1 MPLSMGTA
9 GGRHVG
15 RDTAR
20 ARLTFPPPRL
30 QSASPPRRLSVRYHP
45 LNCSG
50 TPRAVNDV
58 ASRAKKLRTCS
69 PAMASYAG
77 ARDDD
82 TAWDADGLHA
92 PIQPPVALPGAAHG
106 KSRAR
111 PRRPVPGSR
120 VTPHNA
126 ASVEAQWCVPCAT
139 ATPGGKGVDTHVR
152 GRCVARAPRELL
164 SLTVPLS
171 CVHRRG
177 PVTSLKVAWSAAL
190 GFTDRA
196 LSVVASFDPTGQFF
210 EVRRP
215 NCLPPR
221 CAHKEVYTHAAAQ
234 RHAHSAHI
242 RVHTRALEGFAFA
255 DSAACAPPAALW
267 WWDLVL

>member
-1 MPLSMGTA
+1 MVL
-9 GGRHVG
+9 
-15 RDTAR
+15 
-20 ARLTFPPPRL
+20 
-30 QSASPPRRLSVRYHP
+30 
-45 LNCSG
+45 G

-58 ASRAKKLRTCS
+58 ASRAKKAFLRTCS

-106 KSRAR
+106 KTRAR

-210 EVRRP
+210 EVRQP
-215 NCLPPR
+215 NCLPPLAVLTKR
-221 CAHKEVYTHAAAQ
+221 SIRTRLRSDTHT
-234 RHAHSAHI
+234 AHI
-242 RVHTRALEGFAFA
+242 YACIRAR
-255 DSAACAPPAALW
+255 
-267 WWDLVL
+267 